1 MKYWRNNKPAF
12 AVPLSP
18 EFSFALSSAL
28 PEYLKILA
36 PCVTSERAFLF
47 KATSIL
53 RQRLF
58 TLVFLIQENH
68 PPLFVDVRRSSNF
81 CEMVVNF
88 YAVSSKRGRFTKAPS
103 LKTS

>member
-1 MKYWRNNKPAF
+1 MLVTNLTLTQLMMQIDGKKLGLDTLLGFEKLVCVAHSFEICRQHETESVRFVLAF
-12 AVPLSP
+12 
-18 EFSFALSSAL
+18 FSLLHSSA
-28 PEYLKILA
+28 E
-36 PCVTSERAFLF
+36 
-47 KATSIL
+47 
-53 RQRLF
+53 
-58 TLVFLIQENH
+58 H